1 MCLCLKISA
10 AQNIENISTGAFF
23 IFLADKICS
32 KSFFFLRGFLGFLFP
47 AIYETKF
54 SGFLFWECKNS
65 LLLRKFNKFFVSFPL
80 IKYKKIFLSRK
91 YKNFFNIKFFNFL
104 ILKFHFS
111 GSIRHFLGWI
121 FLFFQASAEQFHFP
135 KCKDL

>member
-1 MCLCLKISA
+1 MLVSQNFCCPEYRKHLKRGFFYFSCR
-10 AQNIENISTGAFF
+10 QNLFQ
-23 IFLADKICS
+23 K
-32 KSFFFLRGFLGFLFP
+32 FFLPKRFFRVLFP
-47 AIYETKF
+47 AICETKF
-54 SGFLFWECKNS
+54 SGFLLWKCKSS

-121 FLFFQASAEQFHFP
+121 FLFFQASAEKFHFP